1 MSPFPYNRI
10 QWSVIIFSSLVD
22 LGGFHLTSLFAFL
35 ASSNG
40 RIVRAIAGIVLV
52 VVGLFVITGTG
63 GIIVAIIGLVPLAAG
78 VFDFCV
84 FAPLAKLPFNGAALR
99 NALMK

>member
-1 MSPFPYNRI
+1 MN
-10 QWSVIIFSSLVD
+10 
-22 LGGFHLTSLFAFL
+22 SLFAFL

-52 VVGLFVITGTG
+52 VLGLLVINGTG

-78 VFDFCV
+78 VFDSCV
-84 FAPLAKLPFNGAALR
+84 FAPLAKLPFNGVALR
-99 NALMK
+99 NAVKK